1 MPRKRSKLD
10 ELISGSNGNKFQGG
24 GTNLPTDLHNTN
36 FPGWIDSIHNA
47 LGNINK
53 DYIIRLHMNNPP
65 VIPTQSLP
73 GADNEGKPWSSYPI
87 DQYSSH
93 LMGTNGAGTSFPHI
107 FRKPDGSLTYISS
120 DDDAEAY
127 GRAHNDFID
136 FNAPGRTQA
145 QATQLSEDYSG
156 DTAHPKGGYK
166 EGKPL
171 SKPKYQKGG
180 AATPDFLKFHNIAT
194 TNPAAP
200 QGSSDNTFVVKPPDL
215 LKKFHGPVPVP
226 TNQTDQIKRQEAYIR
241 DSTTTTNNYVI
252 IDKKN
257 NTISYYDKNH
267 NHLGT
272 EPVITGATN
281 KDVDYSISMKDY
293 FEKTGTKDHQKYF
306 DYLKAQD
313 TKTTPSGH
321 FTVAEDRHNVTENPD
336 MFGRAINAF
345 RPDVAD
351 TITKHRLESY
361 GPRGELFT
369 LKSDAGVYSSKAIHG
384 TAMPDRMDAFNNPTA
399 DRNMSNGCINVN
411 GQSICFD
418 QLHKG
423 TGVFVLPEETDDIV
437 RPADG
442 GTNSEANT
450 IHKFKSNVYNTL
462 KTAGKDTSPDAINFI
477 TSVAGAESKYGT
489 SAKSKVEDYLPGFKT
504 KGDFQIN
511 PNSFKKYLPQD
522 YDISD
527 DKQIQAVSNFYEANK
542 KLGPEGMYNLYNA
555 GTHMDSPNLDKFS
568 KMNKQVTTNYGKGG
582 KIGSNTTNMKRLTRN
597 KFQSGGTATPDFL
610 KFHNIATTNPADA
623 TQVVNSTVAHDAQV
637 IPIQQRSIARMN
649 QKHLQDASTIGQTDP
664 NTPLQNER
672 RLNMNQDYANAKG
685 DRVDPITGDVVPSAM
700 SKLAAN
706 PTFTRF
712 ADNIVLPTAEAYA
725 GGAEELTTLGAKM
738 LIENI
743 GKGSLKNQARVLIN
757 NGAVKGFSEAPL
769 MDAANVNY
777 KNSESARFN
786 SYTDNEIVGNKD
798 LLWKGGMDP
807 EKADFR
813 PYNKQT
819 EKTMQQEYID
829 NMKNY
834 YESPEFNRIMDE
846 EYPEVDK
853 EMYKQKTLDNLQNP
867 LTFSQD
873 KVSANASGTYYSK
886 NSSDALYTPNHK
898 PSFKQ
903 RIANANTRDPS
914 MSYDFSDKKGKS
926 FVKHFRAVDHELG
939 HQRTNSNELIPS
951 FLTRDFLQDNFNA
964 NAKADLKAENA
975 FGLKKE
981 FEGDYH
987 ANPTEFE
994 VRMRQLKTDLKN
1006 KGIADYFQRPIK
1018 PDDIYN
1024 LIDAKVGI
1032 SKDTN
1037 DLLSFYSPEF
1047 LAKMAKVVPVLGAT
1061 VAGGA
1066 AALKT
1071 GSGTDKYAKG
1081 GIVRRKFQKGGRAPI
1096 PGTPAQAKAYSD
1108 SLNAYHA
1115 GEDMYQFGKS
1125 IYDDVRGPGNTA
1137 FRKGYDIVRD
1147 KKIDLSTPYGDTN
1160 ILPVSGYS
1168 ESFIPKE
1175 RSWMEKTFGSDPQNY
1190 YIGRT
1195 GQHWDPVGTGW
1206 VRFKE
1211 PVQPITITPVDT
1223 RVPQSYSKK
1232 PKPIPPPTKV
1242 QGNST
1247 AATPVPQAG
1256 NLLPAQPI
1264 EYPNQPTNWSFT
1276 SRDENEPSKQS
1287 TQFFKS
1293 YDDYKKYTDDPNLR
1307 FISKDETADKSFAQ
1321 GAGYSKFQSGGLT
1334 SEHMRNWNGV
1344 VNYAKTQNL
1353 DPNVLNHDPTIGFG
1367 IIDQYNKANP
1377 GAQFPRDSVN
1387 AIQSMMQQYRTDAI
1401 TRMKASPIPE
1411 NNFGPNYENFMPGL
1425 SAPDNF
1431 PGSKTLGWNIP
1442 EAYMQNTNAGIT
1454 TKTDVGLAPKVKFS
1468 KGGNT
1473 KTTNMKRMT
1482 RKKIIPYYVG
1492 GGGTP
1497 TATVDNGGDT
1507 GKDLSA
1513 EDIASYLNSG
1523 ESIVTDAAG
1532 LLGNKSMYKGANTGK
1547 LIGNTLGT
1555 GLGALVGGPLG
1566 AKIGGTVLGAV
1577 GNIIGSGNDARKMG
1591 QVEEDRLRRQYGTM
1605 NINTNLNP
1613 YGTTFQEGGVINKTG
1628 YTPGTESYNNPMN
1641 IIPGGDI
1648 TMKNTPFPV
1657 MAHPSNGNPVMM
1669 QPGSNYKFDGA
1680 KYVAELPMRRD
1691 PRFNMQTEDGS
1702 TNASYK
1708 MGNGK
1713 AITAGYDGGFNAGL
1727 RFNFEAGGSVNNDNQ
1742 QPPQMPPQDP
1752 QQPQQQTQ
1760 INIER
1765 GELMVNP
1772 QDMSVIKDFSN
1783 KNRYSAHKS
1792 KQFMEPMGNFVNV
1805 PQGAVIIPKKLAMR
1819 YKNGDM
1825 LSKKSILLQIL
1836 SDQASDPMHNVPEE
1850 QQPQEQQQQP
1860 QQGDSQEGQ
1869 DVGQDVGQGYQG
1881 EPQAKKGG
1889 RFMGINPAHK
1899 GFETGQE
1906 YDLDESEIS
1915 SLIAQGYQIQRL

>member
-10 ELISGSNGNKFQGG
+10 DLISGSNGNKFQGG
-24 GTNLPTDLHNTN
+24 GTNLPT
-36 FPGWIDSIHNA
+36 
-47 LGNINK
+47 
-53 DYIIRLHMNNPP
+53 
-65 VIPTQSLP
+65 
-73 GADNEGKPWSSYPI
+73 
-87 DQYSSH
+87 
-93 LMGTNGAGTSFPHI
+93 
-107 FRKPDGSLTYISS
+107 
-120 DDDAEAY
+120 
-127 GRAHNDFID
+127 
-136 FNAPGRTQA
+136 
-145 QATQLSEDYSG
+145 
-156 DTAHPKGGYK
+156 
-166 EGKPL
+166 
-171 SKPKYQKGG
+171 
-180 AATPDFLKFHNIAT
+180 TPDFLKPKLIQMTNPTDNPGGIPLQGIAPKPVDLTTQEAQRQHNILVQNAR
-194 TNPAAP
+194 AAN
-200 QGSSDNTFVVKPPDL
+200 DFMAINHRVK
-215 LKKFHGPVPVP
+215 
-226 TNQTDQIKRQEAYIR
+226 QR
-241 DSTTTTNNYVI
+241 
-252 IDKKN
+252 
-257 NTISYYDKNH
+257 
-267 NHLGT
+267 
-272 EPVITGATN
+272 
-281 KDVDYSISMKDY
+281 
-293 FEKTGTKDHQKYF
+293 
-306 DYLKAQD
+306 
-313 TKTTPSGH
+313 TTP
-321 FTVAEDRHNVTENPD
+321 
-336 MFGRAINAF
+336 
-345 RPDVAD
+345 
-351 TITKHRLESY
+351 
-361 GPRGELFT
+361 
-369 LKSDAGVYSSKAIHG
+369 GV
-384 TAMPDRMDAFNNPTA
+384 
-399 DRNMSNGCINVN
+399 RN
-411 GQSICFD
+411 
-418 QLHKG
+418 
-423 TGVFVLPEETDDIV
+423 
-437 RPADG
+437 
-442 GTNSEANT
+442 
-450 IHKFKSNVYNTL
+450 
-462 KTAGKDTSPDAINFI
+462 TSPN
-477 TSVAGAESKYGT
+477 
-489 SAKSKVEDYLPGFKT
+489 SA
-504 KGDFQIN
+504 FQN
-511 PNSFKKYLPQD
+511 
-522 YDISD
+522 
-527 DKQIQAVSNFYEANK
+527 
-542 KLGPEGMYNLYNA
+542 
-555 GTHMDSPNLDKFS
+555 
-568 KMNKQVTTNYGKGG
+568 
-582 KIGSNTTNMKRLTRN
+582 
-597 KFQSGGTATPDFL
+597 
-610 KFHNIATTNPADA
+610 
-623 TQVVNSTVAHDAQV
+623 
-637 IPIQQRSIARMN
+637 QQRLDMN
-649 QKHLQDASTIGQTDP
+649 TQYAAST
-664 NTPLQNER
+664 
-672 RLNMNQDYANAKG
+672 G
-685 DRVDPITGDVVPSAM
+685 DRVNPTTGNVEPSVLNR
-700 SKLAAN
+700 LAAN
-706 PTFTRF
+706 PTV
-712 ADNIVLPTAEAYA
+712 AKLSENIVEPMAAAYL
-725 GGAEELTTLGAKM
+725 GGGEELAALGGKM
-738 LIENI
+738 LLKTI
-743 GKGSLKNQARVLIN
+743 GKGSLENQARVLIN
-757 NGAVKGFSEAPL
+757 NGVVKGFSEAPL

-777 KNSESARFN
+777 KNLKPYLKDIVEQSRDINSYQATKDTYGDPLLDIAAKMHPQVYTKADDNALQKLLNTDLGTDFNTSTNYKNLNEIDDEWLKNKQKKAQGMVDVTDLTTQSQVEDAHDKAFTGFNKHIQPLVDAREMIDDKETWKLDNNPELKKLYETNKPIIDDVGPETYMQNRFVAKLQRQNPDRILHYDIGDSKSNIITEGQRLGDSKQWFAKNTSQNDIPYMGHDQGYLLDRTIKNSNELDTRIRQDAGKFFNKNHIPVEAAFNPDSESARFN

-964 NAKADLKAENA
+964 NAKANLKAENA

-981 FEGDYH
+981 FGGDYH

-1081 GIVRRKFQKGGRAPI
+1081 GIVRRKFQKGGRTPI

-1108 SLNAYHA
+1108 SLNLYNLDQTFQKA
-1115 GEDMYQFGKS
+1115 
-1125 IYDDVRGPGNTA
+1125 NTA
-1137 FRKGYDIVRD
+1137 DELTVQDIHRMRTNGAQRD
-1147 KKIDLSTPYGDTN
+1147 LTAYGDLTLKPALAAGKAFMAYKPSTDIKPSEPSTLLN
-1160 ILPVSGYS
+1160 FSPFSGKMEYLAN
-1168 ESFIPKE
+1168 KE
-1175 RSWMEKTFGSDPQNY
+1175 YK
-1190 YIGRT
+1190 
-1195 GQHWDPVGTGW
+1195 
-1206 VRFKE
+1206 K
-1211 PVQPITITPVDT
+1211 PVQPITVTPTTGNEVDPKFNDPRYMLT
-1223 RVPQSYSKK
+1223 SAPGYHGTQWVRKSVA
-1232 PKPIPPPTKV
+1232 PKPIPLPGRV
-1242 QGNST
+1242 QGNT
-1247 AATPVPQAG
+1247 VQQMTTPVAG
-1256 NLLPAQPI
+1256 NVLPQGHI
-1264 EYPNQPTNWSFT
+1264 EMPNQPTNWSFT
-1276 SRDENEPSKQS
+1276 SRDENEPFKQS

-1334 SEHMRNWNGV
+1334 SDQMRNWNGV

-1442 EAYMQNTNAGIT
+1442 EAYMQNTNAGVT

-1825 LSKKSILLQIL
+1825 LSRKSILLQIL

-1850 QQPQEQQQQP
+1850 QQPQEQQQP
-1860 QQGDSQEGQ
+1860 QQQDDSGQQDSGQ
-1869 DVGQDVGQGYQG
+1869 DDQQQ
-1881 EPQAKKGG
+1881 PQAKKGG